1 MEAYKTCGKYLMNMN
16 DFKRSVKMEEQ
27 NDEYKFPVNNERTKD
42 FIRALQSGDKKIID
56 LAYLALS
63 PGEKIKYKMILT
75 QARKKWAKKRAEE
88 KTKVETTDV
97 QQ

>member
-1 MEAYKTCGKYLMNMN
+1 MNTN
-16 DFKRSVKMEEQ
+16 DSK
-27 NDEYKFPVNNERTKD
+27 DEYKFPVSNERTKD

-75 QARKKWAKKRAEE
+75 QARKRYYKE
-88 KTKVETTDV
+88 KQDAKVEIKNLIER
-97 QQ
+97 